1 MKREFF
7 KGIVSGVA
15 VVAVCTAVVLANPGG
30 EDDPLISKS
39 YLNTVFMEQVQQ
51 YINTNT
57 PPAPSFEV
65 VSLKKGQ
72 KMVCG
77 AGCELILRQGSA
89 VINAT
94 AKGGIANVT
103 AGDDLADGIPM
114 PANNHLIVPVGDGR
128 GITAKS
134 DVLVMVKGTFE
145 IK

>member
-1 MKREFF
+1 MKREFL
-7 KGIVSGVA
+7 KGIVAGTA
-15 VVAVCTAVVLANPGG
+15 VVALCTAVVMANPGG

-39 YLNTVFMEQVQQ
+39 YLNSVFMQQVQQ
-51 YINTNT
+51 YIDTKT
-57 PPAPSFEV
+57 PATSFEV
-65 VSLKKGQ
+65 VSIKKGQ
-72 KMVCG
+72 KMVCS

-103 AGDDLADGIPM
+103 GGEDLADGTAM

-128 GITAKS
+128 GITAKT
-134 DVLVMVKGTFE
+134 DVLVMVKGEFE

>member
-1 MKREFF
+1 MKREFL

-15 VVAVCTAVVLANPGG
+15 VVALCTAAVMANPGG

-39 YLNTVFMEQVQQ
+39 YLNSVFMQQVQQ
-51 YINTNT
+51 YIDTKT
-57 PPAPSFEV
+57 PAQSSFEV

-94 AKGGIANVT
+94 AKGGLANVT
-103 AGDDLADGIPM
+103 GGEDLADGTPM
-114 PANNHLIVPVGDGR
+114 PANNHLIVPVDDGR
-128 GITAKS
+128 GITAKT
-134 DVLVMVKGTFE
+134 DVLVMVKGQFE